1 MKGDVSDS
9 VAVKKRYWFKTVIS
23 VLVVLCFMPLGHAMM
38 IMMEHLLPPSALHYC
53 AFALGA
59 VGLAIVIAGVFVKGD
74 TRQTLL
80 GLIGGL
86 LFWTG
91 WVEFLFQYYA
101 NRYGVQPEIV
111 NGEIVTKPEYLI
123 LPATFGMWML
133 IMTVYVFSVKTGCY
147 CINWLQKLFFGKRKD
162 EIVTR
167 PLSRHTS
174 ITTFMELNMMM
185 WACYLLLM
193 FCYDSRFLGDS
204 HPVTF
209 LVGIQ
214 YPHGDCYRNS
224 VLDSCGNHGQERP
237 VQRDMGGPSG
247 ARCRDGHHTCRL
259 HHPRGRPRLECPEEE
274 KMIGAGVGGSVLVY
288 RRWWVGV
295 GLPMAADRCWLV

>member
-91 WVEFLFQYYA
+91 
-101 NRYGVQPEIV
+101 
-111 NGEIVTKPEYLI
+111 
-123 LPATFGMWML
+123 
-133 IMTVYVFSVKTGCY
+133 
-147 CINWLQKLFFGKRKD
+147 
-162 EIVTR
+162 
-167 PLSRHTS
+167 
-174 ITTFMELNMMM
+174 
-185 WACYLLLM
+185 
-193 FCYDSRFLGDS
+193 
-204 HPVTF
+204 
-209 LVGIQ
+209 
-214 YPHGDCYRNS
+214 
-224 VLDSCGNHGQERP
+224 
-237 VQRDMGGPSG
+237 
-247 ARCRDGHHTCRL
+247 
-259 HHPRGRPRLECPEEE
+259 
-274 KMIGAGVGGSVLVY
+274 
-288 RRWWVGV
+288 
-295 GLPMAADRCWLV
+295 